1 MSIETPARACGID
14 FGTSNSTVGW
24 LRPGQPTLLALENGK
39 PTLPSVV
46 FFNAEENTV
55 SVGQAGLKTGTLVKI
70 VGDGAPQPAAAVAAG
85 QAKAK

>member
-1 MSIETPARACGID
+1 MSIEAPARACGID

-24 LRPGQPTLLALENGK
+24 LRPGQPPLLALENGK

-55 SVGQAGLKTGTLVKI
+55 SSAS
-70 VGDGAPQPAAAVAAG
+70 PASMNIWKATKAA
-85 QAKAK
+85 